1 MSYISL
7 FSPPRCPL
15 CSRYAEHEDELL
27 CGGCAALLA
36 PIRRALKGTRDV
48 TAFAVFAHDD
58 RARSA
63 IHAIKFGAD
72 SARARAMGRLCGRLL
87 NRHYARSVAPTLVPI
102 PTTAKSFRRRGFN
115 QAALIAE
122 GCAAE
127 TGWEV
132 QRNLLRKREG
142 LTEQKHRNAIERRA
156 LSDAF
161 EVREAPRT
169 KDLILVDD
177 VMTTGATFA
186 SAASALLDAGSDH
199 VSAVALS
206 YTPHRE
212 RAAQQGH
219 ALPAHRP
226 LIVHPVLG

>member
-15 CSRYAEHEDELL
+15 CSRYVEHEDELL
-27 CGGCAALLA
+27 CGSCAALLA
-36 PIRRALKGTRDV
+36 PIRRALKGTHNV

-87 NRHYARSVAPTLVPI
+87 RRHYTASLSPTLVPI

-127 TGWEV
+127 TGWDV

-142 LTEQKHRNAIERRA
+142 LREQKHRNAIERRA
-156 LSDAF
+156 LRDAF
-161 EVREAPRT
+161 RVLEAPRST
-169 KDLILVDD
+169 ELILVDD

-186 SAASALLDAGSDH
+186 SAANALRQAGSRH
-199 VSAVALS
+199 VNAVALS
-206 YTPHRE
+206 YTPRRE
-212 RAAQQGH
+212 RADQRANTVSSQ
-219 ALPAHRP
+219 PP
-226 LIVHPVLG
+226 LIAHPVLL